1 MAEEEQTVT
10 IACSTTGQPL
20 PNITFSKSIGN
31 LPDTAAVNNGVLKIN
46 NMSKEDRGIY
56 ICKAENNL
64 GTAEDTIQ
72 LVIFSRLRFKVR
84 PPAQLTAVIRN
95 PVRLPCVAQ
104 SDMRTTV
111 MSLKG
116 ESLSLP
122 AGYRILQNNTLI
134 FSSVTKSHEGS
145 YTCKVISAV
154 AEIEAKI
161 DVKLTVA

>member
-1 MAEEEQTVT
+1 MKKKTE
-10 IACSTTGQPL
+10 
-20 PNITFSKSIGN
+20 NI
-31 LPDTAAVNNGVLKIN
+31 
-46 NMSKEDRGIY
+46 
-56 ICKAENNL
+56 L

-72 LVIFSRLRFKVR
+72 LVIFSRLRFQVR